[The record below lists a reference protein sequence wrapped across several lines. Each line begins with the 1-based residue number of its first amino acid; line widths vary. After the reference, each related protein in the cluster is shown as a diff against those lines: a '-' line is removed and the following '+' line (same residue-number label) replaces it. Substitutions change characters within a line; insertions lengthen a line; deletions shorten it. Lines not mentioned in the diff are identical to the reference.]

1 MTRSAR
7 LTPAPV
13 PPPVA
18 AADQDSAFRAIAELR
33 GDVAFIIDCATGLP
47 TYVSPASLTLI
58 GYGLADFA
66 AHMSGSAP
74 DSTLNE
80 LCGGLAERLR
90 RFGEGDNS
98 RKRVVRRLAQRCR
111 NGRSLPLEVVSTIL
125 TGADGQ
131 PDRLVGLV
139 RDVSE
144 EHERLEE
151 QRRFASM
158 LNHEFR
164 TPLSTID
171 GAIQRLEVTGAHADE
186 PTRLRYKK
194 ISSAVDQLIGM
205 LDQYLSPDRL
215 EQIGYKP
222 RANSV
227 EPRQLLEEAA
237 QQLRAAGRPVSVD
250 GGDLPASLR
259 CQPDG
264 LRMALKVVVDNA
276 LQYSPPHSPVALSG
290 RQMDGGVALM
300 VRDEG
305 PGVPDDEVGHIF
317 GKAYRARNAHG
328 NGSGLGLYMARSVVE
343 VHGGSI
349 SMRNVAPAGAEF
361 RIWLPTQRSAGKYV
375 APKVSN
381 CDNSFN
387 QQTRVGAEQK

>member
-7 LTPAPV
+7 VTPAAVAP
-13 PPPVA
+13 A
-18 AADQDSAFRAIAELR
+18 AATAADSAFRAIAELR
-33 GDVAFIIDCATGLP
+33 GDVAFIIDCGTGLP
-47 TYVSPASLTLI
+47 TYVSPASVTLT
-58 GYGLADFA
+58 GYALADFA
-66 AHMSGSAP
+66 AHMSGAAP
-74 DSTLNE
+74 DSALNE
-80 LCGGLAERLR
+80 LCGGLADRLR
-90 RFGEGDNS
+90 RFGDGDDS
-98 RKRVVRRLAQRCR
+98 RQRVVRRLAQRCR
-111 NGRSLPLEVVSTIL
+111 NGRVVPLEVVSTIL
-125 TGADGQ
+125 TGADGRAAQ
-131 PDRLVGLV
+131 LVGLV
-139 RDVSE
+139 RDVSD
-144 EHERLEE
+144 EHERMDE

-186 PTRLRYKK
+186 PTRLRYRK
-194 ISSAVDQLIGM
+194 ISTAVDQLIGM

-237 QQLRAAGRPVSVD
+237 QQLRAAGRSVTVEP
-250 GGDLPASLR
+250 GDLPASLR

-276 LQYSPPHSPVALSG
+276 LQYSPAGSPVALSG
-290 RQMDGGVALM
+290 QQMDGGIALM
-300 VRDEG
+300 VRDQG
-305 PGVPDDEVGHIF
+305 PGVPDDEVDNIF

-328 NGSGLGLYMARSVVE
+328 SGSGLGLYMARSVIE

-375 APKVSN
+375 APKVIN

-387 QQTRVGAEQK
+387 QQTRVGVEQK